1 MENNGGRS
9 KNTRKLLIIDDDKIF
24 CQSLKEY
31 LEGESME
38 VRVANTGAGGL
49 AACSR
54 GDMDVV
60 LLDQRLPDVEGDS
73 LCPSILKYN
82 DQTKIIFITAHAS
95 YDGAVKAMKSGA
107 FNYLSKPF
115 ELEEMDHAIEHAIRT
130 MELERIEQL
139 QRYHSARESEAS
151 VLIGEKGGLA
161 PISRLLES
169 AASTEA
175 PVLIT
180 GETGTGKNVLAKA
193 IHYKS
198 PFLRRNAPFISINC
212 AALPENLIESELFG
226 YEKGAFTGAVSA
238 KKSIFEMAE
247 GGTLLL
253 DEIGEMP
260 VHLQSKLLGVLEDHK
275 VRRLGSEQ
283 VKTINVRIIAA
294 TGKDLEKMLDTGF
307 RKDLY
312 FRLSVIRIHVPP
324 LRERKGDIPELCK
337 YFLEKIPGGREMAF
351 PENEVQKCTE
361 YRWPGNIRELK
372 NIVERAVILQR
383 ESGVLRPSELLA
395 EPAAQ
400 PSPCPEN
407 VLSPASEAL
416 MTLADIEKH
425 YIRHALSIFEDNYT
439 RTSKALGISLSTLKR
454 KVKEY
459 GLKRTTGS

>member
-1 MENNGGRS
+1 MENNRGRS
-9 KNTRKLLIIDDDKIF
+9 KNIRKVLIIDDDKTF

-31 LEGESME
+31 LEDESME
-38 VRVANTGAGGL
+38 VRVANTGADGL
-49 AACSR
+49 AASSR

-73 LCPSILKYN
+73 LCTSILKYN
-82 DQTKIIFITAHAS
+82 EQTKIIFITAHAS

-115 ELEEMDHAIEHAIRT
+115 ELEEMDHAIEQAIRT
-130 MELERIEQL
+130 IELERIEQL
-139 QRYHSARESEAS
+139 QRYHSARESEAA
-151 VLIGEKGGLA
+151 VLIGEEGGLV
-161 PISRLLES
+161 PISKLLES
-169 AASTEA
+169 AAATDA

-180 GETGTGKNVLAKA
+180 GETGTGKNVIAKA

-198 PFLRRNAPFISINC
+198 PLRRAPFISINC
-212 AALPENLIESELFG
+212 AALPENLIEAELFG

-275 VRRLGSEQ
+275 IRRLGGEQ

-294 TGKDLEKMLDTGF
+294 TGKDLEKILDTGF

-324 LRERKGDIPELCK
+324 LRERKEDVPGLCK

-351 PENEVQKCTE
+351 PETEIQKCME
-361 YRWPGNIRELK
+361 YQWPGNIRELK

-383 ESGVLRPSELLA
+383 GSGVLKPSELLT
-395 EPAAQ
+395 EPA
-400 PSPCPEN
+400 SSSVPCPEN
-407 VLSPASEAL
+407 VLAHTAEGLLPLDE
-416 MTLADIEKH
+416 MERQ
-425 YIRHALSIFEDNYT
+425 YIKHALSIFEDNYT

-459 GLKRTTGS
+459 GLKRTTGSL

>member
-1 MENNGGRS
+1 MENRPG
-9 KNTRKLLIIDDDKIF
+9 KNKYMRKLLIIDDDKTF

-31 LEGESME
+31 LEGDSIE
-38 VRVANTGAGGL
+38 VTVANTGAEGL
-49 AACSR
+49 AASSK
-54 GDMDVV
+54 GDKDVV
-60 LLDQRLPDVEGDS
+60 LLDQRLPDVEGDT
-73 LCPSILKYN
+73 LCTSILKYN

-107 FNYLSKPF
+107 FNYVSKPF
-115 ELEEMDHAIEHAIRT
+115 ELEEMDHAIEHAFRT
-130 MELERIEQL
+130 IELERIEQL

-161 PISRLLES
+161 PILKLLES
-169 AASTEA
+169 AASTDA

-180 GETGTGKNVLAKA
+180 GETGTGKNVIAKA
-193 IHYKS
+193 IHYKG
-198 PFLRRNAPFISINC
+198 PLRRAPFISINC
-212 AALPENLIESELFG
+212 AALPENLIEAELFG
-226 YEKGAFTGAVSA
+226 YEKGAFTGAISA

-260 VHLQSKLLGVLEDHK
+260 LHLQSKLLGVLEDHK
-275 VRRLGSEQ
+275 IRRLGGEQ
-283 VKTINVRIIAA
+283 IKTINVRIIAA
-294 TGKDLEKMLDTGF
+294 TGKDLENILDTGF

-324 LRERKGDIPELCK
+324 LRERKKDIPELCK

-351 PENEVQKCTE
+351 PEVEVHKCLA

-383 ESGVLRPSELLA
+383 ESGVLKPSELLA
-395 EPAAQ
+395 EP
-400 PSPCPEN
+400 SSGNPCPEEELAASAGELTS
-407 VLSPASEAL
+407 LSE
-416 MTLADIEKH
+416 MEKI
-425 YIRHALSIFEDNYT
+425 YINHALSILSDNYT

-454 KVKEY
+454 KIKEY
-459 GLKRTTGS
+459 GLKRTTGSK